1 MSMVG
6 ATMLLLHLVQVPP
19 PVDSLERDRVVGVLG
34 DRLDA
39 QLTRFAAYGF
49 AGSVL
54 VARGGEVVLLKGYG
68 LADVERGV
76 PNSAATRFEMNSM
89 TKMFTGVAILQL
101 AAQGRVQLS
110 DPMSRYF
117 PGFPPAKQQATIEQL
132 ATHTAGL
139 IVEGAQLASD
149 SRDAFVRD
157 VARTPVES
165 PPGERYR
172 YTNAGFSLLA
182 ALIETVSG
190 ETYEQYLRRHLF
202 EPAAMHSALFRN
214 EVPAGDSRF
223 AHGYVGTPRGLH
235 PGPPNP
241 YVWGTIGAGGV
252 WSTVGDMYR
261 WVVALR
267 ERRVLEEAEWRTLA
281 SPPQPPAME
290 AFGWHVETTPD
301 GGGRA
306 RISKGGGSDDFASQL
321 LYYPRDAVV
330 IVWASNNLRQRW
342 RQTLN
347 QALPA
352 LVFADNAILLP
363 PVVPITPAQLRELRG
378 RYVSGTD
385 TLDINAGAGYLYAAT
400 NRLDVSTT
408 VMFFPQDNSH
418 FTGFDPAGRALTRLE
433 FNRAGSRSLSIE
445 LTNGRRLSL
454 QR

>member
-1 MSMVG
+1 MSIAAV
-6 ATMLLLHLVQVPP
+6 LLLHSLVQVPAP
-19 PVDSLERDRVVGVLG
+19 ADSLERDRVVGVLG
-34 DRLDA
+34 NRLDT

-54 VARGGEVVLLKGYG
+54 VARGAEVVLVKGYG

-89 TKMFTGVAILQL
+89 TKMFTGVALLQL
-101 AAQGRVQLS
+101 AAQGRVSLS
-110 DPMSRYF
+110 DPIARYF
-117 PGFPPAKQQATIEQL
+117 TGFPPAKERATVEQV

-139 IVEGAQLASD
+139 IVEGAQLAGD

-157 VARTPVES
+157 VALTPIES

-182 ALIETVSG
+182 ALIETISG

-214 EVPAGDSRF
+214 EVPARDSRF

-252 WSTVGDMYR
+252 WCTLGDMYR

-267 ERRVLEEAEWRTLA
+267 EHRVLREAEWRTLTT
-281 SPPQPPAME
+281 PPQPPALE

-301 GGGRA
+301 GRP

-321 LYYPRDAVV
+321 LYYPRDDVV

-352 LVFADNAILLP
+352 LVFADDAISLP
-363 PVVPITPAQLRELRG
+363 PVVPITPARLHELQG
-378 RYVSGTD
+378 RYVSGPD
-385 TLDINAGAGYLYAAT
+385 TLDINAGAGYLYAAA
-400 NRLDVSTT
+400 NRLEVSTN
-408 VMFFPQDNSH
+408 VMFFPQDSSH
-418 FTGFDPAGRALTRLE
+418 FTGFDPASRTLTRLE
-433 FNRAGSRSLSIE
+433 FSRAGGRSLSIE
-445 LTNGRRLSL
+445 LANGRRLSL